1 MNNASAKAAGDKS
14 RAILVFLLYDGEGAI
29 RGLAGVMRAAKE
41 RGWRTQIAPS
51 KLLKD
56 GNGLH
61 FALAPTGGSV
71 AELLDSWRPD
81 GCVVIASGLVD
92 EVPLELDGRFPTAFM
107 SVKSDFRRPLASG
120 VTTDEAAFARMAF
133 RELVRSGYRDYAYV
147 PWVSDER
154 WSRERGD
161 VFARLVSGSG
171 KRFHGFPAE
180 CGETGKTGEPASPGN
195 AFRERLASWLRELPK
210 PVGLFAA
217 NDAVASDV
225 LKACTSLG
233 LAVPGAVA
241 VIGVD
246 GQKWLCE
253 NTDPPLSSIAPDS
266 EGMGVAAVELLAEMM
281 DSPDRIFP
289 LRRCGGTEVVRRETT
304 RFENMRDW
312 RVSRMLD
319 AIRAHAC
326 DAGFS
331 PRDAVRA
338 AGKVS
343 RTQADHLFRVATGH
357 TLLAEIH
364 AVRLAHARELLAKGK
379 RTDVV
384 AFECGYASDNDFR
397 RVFSRHFGV
406 TPRQWALRHR

>member
-1 MNNASAKAAGDKS
+1 MKS
-14 RAILVFLLYDGEGAI
+14 CRQKNRGVLVFLLSDGESVI
-29 RGLAGVMRAAKE
+29 RNLAGVMRAAKE
-41 RGWRTQIAPS
+41 LGWRTQIAPS

-71 AELLDSWRPD
+71 AELLDFWRPD
-81 GCVVIASGLVD
+81 GCIVIASGLVD

-147 PWVSDER
+147 PWISDER

-161 VFARLVSGSG
+161 AFARLVSGSG
-171 KRFHGFPAE
+171 KRFHGFP
-180 CGETGKTGEPASPGN
+180 GETGKTGEPASPGN
-195 AFRERLASWLRELPK
+195 AFRERLASWLQELPK

-326 DAGFS
+326 DTGFS

-338 AGKVS
+338 AGIS
-343 RTQADHLFRVATGH
+343 RARADDLFRAATGH

-364 AVRLAHARELLAKGK
+364 AVRLARARELLSKVA
-379 RTDVV
+379 RTDIV
-384 AFECGYASDNDFR
+384 AFASGFASDDDFR
-397 RVFSRHFGV
+397 RVFRRHFGT
-406 TPRQWALRHR
+406 TPRKWALGQHQTIG

>member
-1 MNNASAKAAGDKS
+1 MKS
-14 RAILVFLLYDGEGAI
+14 GKQKDRGVLVFLLSNGVEAI
-29 RGLAGVMRAAKE
+29 HNLAGVMRTAKE
-41 RGWRTQIAPS
+41 RGWRTQIAPAA
-51 KLLKD
+51 LRRD
-56 GNGLH
+56 GNLH
-61 FALAPTGGSV
+61 LVLSLTGGSV
-71 AELLDSWRPD
+71 AKLLDSWRPD
-81 GCVVIASGLVD
+81 GCIVIASGIVD
-92 EVPLELDGRFPTAFM
+92 EVPLELDGRLPTVFVP
-107 SVKSDFRRPLASG
+107 VKSDFRRPLASG
-120 VTTDEAAFARMAF
+120 VTTDETAFARMAF

-147 PWVSDER
+147 PWIRDER

-161 VFARLVSGSG
+161 AFARLVSGAG
-171 KRFHGFPAE
+171 KRFHGFPEESGA
-180 CGETGKTGEPASPGN
+180 TGKIGESASPGD
-195 AFRERLASWLRELPK
+195 AFRERLASWLPELPK

-225 LKACTSLG
+225 IKVCSSLG

-253 NTDPPLSSIAPDS
+253 NTVPPLSSIAPDS

-289 LRRCGGTEVVRRETT
+289 LRRCGGTEVVRREST

-326 DAGFS
+326 DEGFS

-357 TLLAEIH
+357 TILAEIH
-364 AVRLAHARELLAKGK
+364 AVRLARAKELLSKGK
-379 RTDVV
+379 RTDFV

-406 TPRQWALRHR
+406 TPRQWALRHS